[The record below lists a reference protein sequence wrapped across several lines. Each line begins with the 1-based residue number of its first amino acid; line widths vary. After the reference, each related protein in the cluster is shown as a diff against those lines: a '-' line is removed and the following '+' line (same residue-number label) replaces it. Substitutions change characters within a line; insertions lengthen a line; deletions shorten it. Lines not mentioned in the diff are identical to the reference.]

1 MNKFL
6 IYISYIFHPIFVPF
20 FGVCIFYSVTSPY
33 YTEEYIQNRAI
44 QLFILTIIIPLLIF
58 RVLKKLNLASNL
70 MLEKIK
76 ERRFPYLIAVFLNL
90 YITKYIFIES
100 YDVGLHYFFAGIS
113 FTSISF
119 LILSYL
125 NYKASLHAAAISGLT
140 MFFITLSI
148 HFQLN
153 LIFGIGLLILINGL
167 VATSRLHLKAHN
179 SLELIIGF
187 LLGLIPQLM
196 MMIYWV

>member
-1 MNKFL
+1 
-6 IYISYIFHPIFVPF
+6 
-20 FGVCIFYSVTSPY
+20 VCIFYSLTSPY